1 MAALQLFNS
10 SPRVSMLLSTVT
22 SLLSLVTDSTEHI
35 VTEGSKI
42 LVCSTSFKKRKEM
55 VSVMTVANPV
65 VRFIHIYNL

>member
-42 LVCSTSFKKRKEM
+42 LVYSTLFQKKYEM
-55 VSVMTVANPV
+55 VSVMTIANPV